1 MDKEEHRLKSVLPC
15 CWCSRMTYYE
25 RNLPHWQP
33 PGKDLFVTWRLSG
46 SLPATVAEAV
56 RSMGELPDGKRF
68 AEFDRHLD
76 AGNYGPTWM
85 SKEKVAALVV
95 EALRNTDS
103 LRLCKIHAYVVMPNH
118 VHVLLEPVVELA
130 RITKL
135 IKGGTARAAN
145 KMLGRTGKFF
155 WQDESFDHWIRTS
168 AEFERVR
175 AYIERNPV
183 KAGLA
188 QRPEDWKWSSAYRS
202 CNQR

>member
-1 MDKEEHRLKSVLPC
+1 
-15 CWCSRMTYYE
+15 
-25 RNLPHWQP
+25 
-33 PGKDLFVTWRLSG
+33 
-46 SLPATVAEAV
+46 
-56 RSMGELPDGKRF
+56 
-68 AEFDRHLD
+68 
-76 AGNYGPTWM
+76 M
-85 SKEKVAALVV
+85 SNQKVAALVV
-95 EALRNTDS
+95 EALRNADS

-145 KMLGRTGKFF
+145 KMVGRTGKSF

-183 KAGLA
+183 KAGLV

-202 CNQR
+202 CKQG